1 VAVTW
6 QEERV
11 EAEEAELT
19 VSTVVVVE
27 TEVVLE
33 WVQSCGAQDTVPR
46 PTLRVLTA
54 PSVMFPVLAEY
65 PE

>member
-1 VAVTW
+1 VVVTW
-6 QEERV
+6 QEEV
-11 EAEEAELT
+11 EALEVELT
-19 VSTVVVVE
+19 VSTVVVME
-27 TEVVLE
+27 REVVLK
-33 WVQSCGAQDTVPR
+33 WVQSRGAQDTVPH